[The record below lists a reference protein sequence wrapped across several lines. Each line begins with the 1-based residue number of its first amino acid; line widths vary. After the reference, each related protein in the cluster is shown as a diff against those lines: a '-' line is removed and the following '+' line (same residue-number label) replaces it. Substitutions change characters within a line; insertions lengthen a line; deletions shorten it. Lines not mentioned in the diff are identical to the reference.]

1 MAEIPNIL
9 EVYNYAPWLFDGAV
23 ICLVLGLLFR
33 ELFAKSKIG
42 KDDGQSAKL
51 GGIVGFVIGLII
63 VIGMQTKG
71 LLLID
76 LWSWLVIG
84 ILAVGALLLWKWL
97 IGIFGNEHK
106 WMVTLFVIVMT
117 ALIAGTLLGSMP
129 EFTTVTFG
137 SWGEGLMKWVVWL
150 AIIFL
155 IVWALSRMP
164 KIFKG
169 GGGGGEGGGG
179 GGGWWPRWP
188 FGGKKPKTPK
198 EEEPEVEGAEQ
209 GARDASRGASDAAD
223 GASTAVE
230 RTLTAV
236 EKLKKTK
243 DAARDDIANIETKI
257 DTASEADIQKYAT
270 VVTNYLNLIK
280 KAYTAF
286 VQPRAIDEFER
297 CHREHDKLATAV
309 RAFIDE
315 LKRYLDSLRGLGASI
330 NSIEDLTIK
339 TQLSEDYRRYE
350 SEISTKHAELVAA
363 LKKFDEDTKEAI
375 RTANATQAETLIIE
389 IAETKQRL
397 DAQFAVLAASLQGL
411 IGLTGTAAEQKK
423 NEIKTA
429 CTTAINV
436 CELLNEKI
444 HTLES
449 HLSYLDSALNAL
461 KNALSQ
467 NINTALDGAMRLF
480 EELKPQVRELE
491 GKINLQLQREE
502 AARRARTE
510 GMHEI
515 EQIIAT
521 IEAQKAALRGLID
534 HTENF
539 VRILMRLFTLGITP
553 DEASAL
559 TGTLNAKLGGKR
571 AAFIIG
577 AAGKAYENL
586 PKDNAEAEE
595 KAKEK
600 ILAAQGLLAAEFKDV
615 AQNKKIVDTAIIEI
629 TNAAAQLKLRL
640 DTGEGVTIEQKP
652 KLQTLYNNL
661 LQFLAAEEKIKK
673 VLSNYEEFVLNV
685 IKAHLQLVAAGGKKS
700 LRATTI
706 LGYAIEAVKELRALL
721 DLLSTEEIVI
731 REGAEEA
738 EIPPSGGRRT
748 VPPGPIPPSPSGGPY

>member
-33 ELFAKSKIG
+33 ELFKKSKIG
-42 KDDGQSAKL
+42 KDEGQSAKL

-76 LWSWLVIG
+76 LWSWLVLG
-84 ILAVGALLLWKWL
+84 ILALGALLLWKWL
-97 IGIFGNEHK
+97 IEIFGKEHK
-106 WMVTLFVIVMT
+106 WMVTLFVLVMT

-129 EFTTVTFG
+129 EFTTVTLG

-155 IVWALSRMP
+155 VIFAISRMP
-164 KIFKG
+164 SPFGLFRKISG
-169 GGGGGEGGGG
+169 RGGGEGGG
-179 GGGWWPRWP
+179 WWPWP
-188 FGGKKPKTPK
+188 RRKPKKPD
-198 EEEPEVEGAEQ
+198 EEEPEVEGAGQ
-209 GARDASRGASDAAD
+209 GARDASRDASDSAD
-223 GASTAVE
+223 GASAAVE
-230 RTLTAV
+230 RTLTAA
-236 EKLKKTK
+236 EKLKKAK

-257 DTASEADIQKYAT
+257 DAASEEDIKKYAI
-270 VVTNYLNLIK
+270 VVSNYLTLIK

-297 CHREHDKLATAV
+297 CHREHDRLATAV

-315 LKRYLDSLRGLGASI
+315 LRRYFDSLRGLGASI
-330 NSIEDLTIK
+330 NSIEDSTIK
-339 TQLSEDYRRYE
+339 AQLSEDCRRYE
-350 SEISTKHAELVAA
+350 SELSTKHAELVAA
-363 LKKFDEDTKEAI
+363 LKKFDEDTKDAI
-375 RTANATQAETLIIE
+375 RTANATQAETLVIE

-397 DAQFAVLAASLQGL
+397 DTQLSVLGTALTELVGK
-411 IGLTGTAAEQKK
+411 TGTEAEQKK

-449 HLSYLDSALNAL
+449 HLSYLDSALKAL

-467 NINTALDGAMRLF
+467 NINTVLDGAMRLF
-480 EELKPQVRELE
+480 EELKPKVRELE

-502 AARRARTE
+502 AARRARIE
-510 GMHEI
+510 GMREI

-521 IEAQKAALRGLID
+521 IEAQKAALKKLID

-539 VRILMRLFTLGITP
+539 VRTLMRLFTSGITP
-553 DEASAL
+553 EEQAAL
-559 TGTLNAKLGGKR
+559 TGTLQAKLGEKW
-571 AAFIIG
+571 AAFNIG
-577 AAGKAYENL
+577 AAGKAYETL
-586 PKDNAEAEE
+586 PKNPAEAEE
-595 KAKEK
+595 KTREK
-600 ILAAQGLLAAEFKDV
+600 ILLAQGLIAEEFKDV
-615 AQNKKIVDTAIIEI
+615 AENKRIVDTAITEI
-629 TNAAAQLKLRL
+629 TNAAGQLKLRL
-640 DTGEGVTIEQKP
+640 DTGEGITIEQKP

-661 LQFLAAEEKIKK
+661 VQFLNAEEEIKK

-685 IKAHLQLVAAGGKKS
+685 IKAHLALVAAGKKQT
-700 LRATTI
+700 LRAVTI
-706 LGYAIEAVKELRALL
+706 LRYALNAVKELRKLL

-731 REGAEEA
+731 RRGAEEA
-738 EIPPSGGRRT
+738 AIPPSGGRRT